1 MRSEK
6 GNVFILGIK
15 LLLML
20 TSFASRGIL
29 VRFAHKYAC
38 NSLAGVAYKKNLDI
52 PLLKEAR

>member
-38 NSLAGVAYKKNLDI
+38 NSLAGVAYKKDL
-52 PLLKEAR
+52 